1 MACCSNFP
9 FCKCQR
15 SSWAGGECARPT
27 TKPPCGCSS
36 QTNCAGL
43 EARIACLESKVIVLE
58 QRDNQL
64 ASRILDMGLTI
75 EFQVSEEGIFQWR
88 YVGDVSWTDI
98 APVNELLAVTVD
110 SGMATINISGTL
122 YSWPVLSL

>member
-1 MACCSNFP
+1 M
-9 FCKCQR
+9 
-15 SSWAGGECARPT
+15 
-27 TKPPCGCSS
+27 
-36 QTNCAGL
+36 
-43 EARIACLESKVIVLE
+43 IVLE

-122 YSWPVLSL
+122 YSWPVLSP